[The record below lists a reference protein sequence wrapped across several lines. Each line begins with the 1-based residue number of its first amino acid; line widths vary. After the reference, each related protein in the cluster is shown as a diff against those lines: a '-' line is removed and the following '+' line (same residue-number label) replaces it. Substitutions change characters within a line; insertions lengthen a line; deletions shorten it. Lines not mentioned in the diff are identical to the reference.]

1 MSNAQSWAETLAP
14 IQARDKEN
22 VMQST
27 FGHLA
32 PLKNTSYKGVILFTK
47 SAYRSGTIDL
57 IDTKFNDLDDSPW
70 LYDFIHE
77 HLYTFSDLEYGAVY
91 QLTCTFRN
99 YRLYGKPKLIYKL
112 N

>member
-1 MSNAQSWAETLAP
+1 MSNAQTWADAIAP

-22 VMQST
+22 VMQAT

-32 PLKNTSYKGVILFTK
+32 PIKNISYKGVILFTK
-47 SAYRSGTIDL
+47 SAYCSGTIYL
-57 IDTKFNDLDDSPW
+57 IDSKFSELSDSPW

-77 HLYTFSDLEYGAVY
+77 QLYKFATLEEGAVY
-91 QLTCTFRN
+91 QLNCTFRN
-99 YRLYGKPKLIYKL
+99 YRIYGKPILLHKL